1 MTVVVEVSD
10 DLADWATRAG
20 CEVNQGSQPPLR
32 DDVDDDGRTVIWA
45 NHGEI
50 RYFVGG
56 HASGWFCVTS
66 SERMSDETLE
76 FAAESMHLIELYFYG
91 KFGLSL
97 RSSLKLP
104 VLKYPRS
111 ADDAVGGYSLRT
123 ATFDERENLALVDA
137 KGSAI
142 ALTTSGRIA
151 GTAELV
157 CLSYYL
163 ASSVEA
169 VKSSYLNPSGQPLF
183 TVREK
188 LGPGLVPARLE

>member
-1 MTVVVEVSD
+1 MTRVVDVSE
-10 DLADWATRAG
+10 DLANWAKRAG
-20 CEVNQGSQPPLR
+20 YEVTQGSQPPVR
-32 DDVDDDGRTVIWA
+32 DNVEDDGRAVIWA

-56 HASGWFCVTS
+56 HPSGWFYVTS
-66 SERMSDETLE
+66 SDRMSDETLE
-76 FAAESMHLIELYFYG
+76 FAAESMQLIELYFYG

-104 VLKYPRS
+104 ILKYPRS
-111 ADDAVGGYSLRT
+111 ADDTVGGYSLGSASFEGR
-123 ATFDERENLALVDA
+123 DNLALVNA
-137 KGSAI
+137 EGSAI
-142 ALTTSGRIA
+142 ALTTSGKIA

-163 ASSVEA
+163 VSSVEA

-183 TVREK
+183 TVRD
-188 LGPGLVPARLE
+188 V